1 MEPAKIDWKRIDS
14 VFVEDRLYENLNA
27 PKWFDFVAPEDPTDD
42 EAWFCRP
49 DCNHPKT
56 ADDFIKTTPTSKL
69 SSSGDK
75 ARSRNPL
82 SDKNLRDAKLKRR
95 GQSQSSFVSCD
106 FKDKFNDDSE
116 NRNPNFSTPSNYQK
130 SMKQMIKSS
139 SEKNKPIDDVPQTS
153 EAPRLKSTLSAKN
166 LFAGKDILGH
176 ITEFCNELKK
186 LATRAREKE
195 SLNEESQVG
204 EKKDGVVV
212 NEGSREVLGELKVK
226 EKERKPLLNNDREKS
241 EGNERGSAKEKQRWK
256 KRVDDTENIRVPL
269 NLNTENIPGPLNL
282 ANVKNKGEERLLH
295 IRTNPPSPQCFSA
308 NRAPAKTTPSKASRS
323 RFTVCIATSCTEKKV
338 VRNPKCMFSKKF
350 PVLDNIQTNTFGLCQ
365 LILHMNEYWLSSP
378 DESQLIIHP
387 HKDPILVIE
396 RGILQELKKDKETE
410 DKSPFISDGK
420 ESRALDVFWFLKPC
434 TTLSS

>member
-27 PKWFDFVAPEDPTDD
+27 PKWFDFVAPEDSTDD
-42 EAWFCRP
+42 EVWFCRP

-56 ADDFIKTTPTSKL
+56 ADDFFKTTPTSKL

-82 SDKNLRDAKLKRR
+82 SEKNLRDAKLKRR
-95 GQSQSSFVSCD
+95 GQSQSSFISCD
-106 FKDKFNDDSE
+106 YRDKFNDDSE
-116 NRNPNFSTPSNYQK
+116 NRNPNLSTPSNYQK

-195 SLNEESQVG
+195 SLNEESQMG

-212 NEGSREVLGELKVK
+212 NEGSREVLGELNVK
-226 EKERKPLLNNDREKS
+226 EKERKPLLNNDGEKS
-241 EGNERGSAKEKQRWK
+241 EGNERGSAKEKQRRK

-269 NLNTENIPGPLNL
+269 NLDTENIPVPLNL
-282 ANVKNKGEERLLH
+282 ANVKNKGDEHLLQ

-308 NRAPAKTTPSKASRS
+308 NRAPAKITPSKASSRS
-323 RFTVCIATSCTEKKV
+323 RFT
-338 VRNPKCMFSKKF
+338 
-350 PVLDNIQTNTFGLCQ
+350 
-365 LILHMNEYWLSSP
+365 
-378 DESQLIIHP
+378 
-387 HKDPILVIE
+387 E

-410 DKSPFISDGK
+410 DRSPSISDGK

-434 TTLSS
+434 ATLSS